1 MAEGGA
7 LLRRYTG
14 LNPYRGFESLS
25 LRQFSTPGKAV
36 IEALALGQL
45 APQPD
50 GMQEVARFGHRLA
63 QLFDQNYRLLS
74 QPAAAIAGRSE
85 AAKERFHSRD
95 IETPTLQGMQVFRT
109 ARD

>member
-14 LNPYRGFESLS
+14 LIPYRGFESLS
-25 LRQFSTPGKAV
+25 LRQFSTPD
-36 IEALALGQL
+36 IDALALGQL